1 MVAAALQ
8 TVQIVSIKVME
19 KLVWHSDG
27 RTHIHL
33 DGITAGL
40 TDDPDARFVAML
52 PWVLQPGAGE
62 SAGPAVVHMS

>member
-1 MVAAALQ
+1 
-8 TVQIVSIKVME
+8 VQIVSIKVME

-40 TDDPDARFVAML
+40 TDDPDARVVALL
-52 PWVLQPGAGE
+52 PRLGDHR
-62 SAGPAVVHMS
+62 SAGDKRDVELL